1 MTWYTCTRQLCDDVE
16 IKWCWT
22 CAKITCFYVKHEG
35 NLSVKIIGEKRFSHD
50 LNQGLV
56 ELPATYILRST
67 DTDMRS
73 KLVILVG
80 EVMEVYNKT
89 NKKAKSELNAK
100 QKKKKRHFKKI
111 GLALIKYFLKEKY
124 FIKRFF

>member
-1 MTWYTCTRQLCDDVE
+1 M
-16 IKWCWT
+16 
-22 CAKITCFYVKHEG
+22 
-35 NLSVKIIGEKRFSHD
+35 
-50 LNQGLV
+50 

-111 GLALIKYFLKEKY
+111 GLVLIKYFLKEKY